1 MKNLWRKEGTSI
13 PDHPWTPP
21 TTCCGAGGR
30 ITGGG
35 TQRKGHLWRMDI
47 QGAAGGAGN
56 VGGRGKNCWR
66 RCDEMELGKGCSQ
79 AGGRAG
85 KRDEERYQHRLLN
98 QEMMGLTLSQP
109 LMEAGRYCTL
119 IKANSCKLP
128 MPCWA
133 ESQINPAVFAVLKA
147 FAPGRGGHGAGRSCP
162 HILGK
167 PFPGHDLNGTWLCHS
182 VALR

>member
-1 MKNLWRKEGTSI
+1 MARRGRVISGEWTFRGLLEVQGMWVGEGKT
-13 PDHPWTPP
+13 
-21 TTCCGAGGR
+21 
-30 ITGGG
+30 
-35 TQRKGHLWRMDI
+35 
-47 QGAAGGAGN
+47 AGGAGMRWSW
-56 VGGRGKNCWR
+56 GRAAAR
-66 RCDEMELGKGCSQ
+66 RV
-79 AGGRAG
+79 AARAG
-85 KRDEERYQHRLLN
+85 KRDEERYQDRLLN
-98 QEMMGLTLSQP
+98 QEMMGLTPSQP
-109 LMEAGRYCTL
+109 HTEAGGYRTL

>member
-1 MKNLWRKEGTSI
+1 MSI
-13 PDHPWTPP
+13 PDHPWTSP

-66 RCDEMELGKGCSQ
+66 RWDEMELGKGCSQ

-85 KRDEERYQHRLLN
+85 KRDEERY
-98 QEMMGLTLSQP
+98 
-109 LMEAGRYCTL
+109 
-119 IKANSCKLP
+119 
-128 MPCWA
+128 
-133 ESQINPAVFAVLKA
+133 
-147 FAPGRGGHGAGRSCP
+147 
-162 HILGK
+162 
-167 PFPGHDLNGTWLCHS
+167 
-182 VALR
+182 